1 MIIKSM
7 YLRDFMLRWKLVSKW
22 TKKIIIFSV
31 MNSVIFMLN
40 TKKLKYLLYWR
51 QMFKIYLLMKNQLVI
66 TKCKQEVNN
75 YVAKAWRR
83 FNENFT
89 SSKKWNGKLK
99 HLMGKNQ
106 FKKLVHGSLYATTPP
121 VYSNPLQ
128 LFEKFA
134 AHAKMRI
141 GCNEGLCERKKK

>member
-1 MIIKSM
+1 
-7 YLRDFMLRWKLVSKW
+7 
-22 TKKIIIFSV
+22 
-31 MNSVIFMLN
+31 
-40 TKKLKYLLYWR
+40 
-51 QMFKIYLLMKNQLVI
+51 MFKIYLLMKNQLVI

-75 YVAKAWRR
+75 YVA
-83 FNENFT
+83 
-89 SSKKWNGKLK
+89 K

>member
-1 MIIKSM
+1 MQRMIIKSM

-22 TKKIIIFSV
+22 TKKI
-31 MNSVIFMLN
+31 
-40 TKKLKYLLYWR
+40 
-51 QMFKIYLLMKNQLVI
+51 KIYLLMKNQLVI

-141 GCNEGLCERKKK
+141 GCNEGLCERKKKKCFFMIWRLEITPR